1 MRWANPTARLAAG
14 LACLLLGLAAVAT
27 LTACG
32 DDDDDG
38 GSATSPATEGSSPAA
53 KSGPGTITVTSA
65 SPITGQSRKVLLVY
79 AAPQAGGAPLSEACI
94 QLGSDRVT
102 VPATMM
108 TDKKGEGAPC
118 TGSGGP
124 TKFPEGT
131 YTLIAGIYAPP
142 SQTADKEVSMTVEV
156 KGDITV
162 QIDGSALSK

>member
-1 MRWANPTARLAAG
+1 MRRANTLARLATG
-14 LACLLLGLAAVAT
+14 LACLLLGLAAMAA

-38 GSATSPATEGSSPAA
+38 ANPTSPATEGSSPAA
-53 KSGPGTITVTSA
+53 KSGPGTITVTSS
-65 SPITGQSRKVLLVY
+65 SPITGQSRKLLLVY

-102 VPATMM
+102 VPATVM

-118 TGSGGP
+118 TGSAGQ

-142 SQTADKEVSMTVEV
+142 SQTADKEVRVTVEV

>member
-1 MRWANPTARLAAG
+1 MRRSKTLEGRASA
-14 LACLLLGLAAVAT
+14 LACLLLGLAAVAA

-38 GSATSPATEGSSPAA
+38 GSATSPATEGSAAAA
-53 KSGPGTITVTSA
+53 KSGPGTITITSA

-79 AAPQAGGAPLSEACI
+79 AAPQAGGALLSEACI

-102 VPATMM
+102 VPATVM
-108 TDKKGEGAPC
+108 TDKKGDQAPC
-118 TGSGGP
+118 TGSAGQ
-124 TKFPEGT
+124 TRFAEGT
-131 YTLIAGIYAPP
+131 YTLVAGIYAPP
-142 SQTADKEVSMTVEV
+142 SQSADKEVTMTVEV